1 MSVIN
6 KMLRDLDQR
15 QAASPSPAAAAAPL
29 ADAALQR
36 GTAPVAPNFAT
47 PKGEPGTRRWLWVA
61 LLGVVAVLAAAG
73 WYWQK
78 PVVAVVRVEAPTP
91 NTVSPA
97 TVPAPAV
104 VAASAPESVPAAQAS
119 APESQPP
126 AAADPTPSQSLASAV
141 AAVSQPMALR
151 MDSRLGLRNLPRTPS
166 ASPTPT
172 LTQASVP
179 AAPSVAPTPAIASL
193 SRAPQLTATTAPA
206 ETVPTAQRQQQ
217 AGSDALA
224 QAQSLWNS
232 GSRDTALDLMQQSV
246 SAAERSVKAGTSQA
260 GNPVLLSLV
269 RELTRMQLT
278 ESRYGAVA
286 DLLGRLELVLGNPA
300 DLWAIRAN
308 AAQRLGR
315 HQESVHAYMMALQSR
330 PDEQRW
336 LLGTAVSLAALGQT
350 ASAAEMAEKAR
361 AVGEVSRDVLT
372 YLRQMGV
379 PLKDK

>member
-15 QAASPSPAAAAAPL
+15 QAASPSPAAAAGPL

-36 GTAPVAPNFAT
+36 GTAPVAPNFAAQGG
-47 PKGEPGTRRWLWVA
+47 KSGSRRWLGVA
-61 LLGVVAVLAAAG
+61 LLGAVAVLAAAG

-78 PVVAVVRVEAPTP
+78 PVVSIARVEAPTP

-119 APESQPP
+119 TPMSQPP
-126 AAADPTPSQSLASAV
+126 IAADPTPSQSLASAV

-166 ASPTPT
+166 PSP
-172 LTQASVP
+172 AP
-179 AAPSVAPTPAIASL
+179 AAPSVAPTPAVASP

-217 AGSDALA
+217 AGSDALS

-232 GSRDTALDLMQQSV
+232 GSRDTAVDLMQQSV

-278 ESRYGAVA
+278 ESRYGPVA
-286 DLLGRLELVLGNPA
+286 DLLGRLEPVLGNPA

>member
-36 GTAPVAPNFAT
+36 DTAPVAPIFPAQGG
-47 PKGEPGTRRWLWVA
+47 KSGSRRWLGVA
-61 LLGVVAVLAAAG
+61 LLGAVAVLAAAG

-78 PVVAVVRVEAPTP
+78 PVVFIARVDAPTP
-91 NTVSPA
+91 VTVSPA
-97 TVPAPAV
+97 TAPAPAA
-104 VAASAPESVPAAQAS
+104 VAASAPEPVPVAQAS
-119 APESQPP
+119 TPESQPP
-126 AAADPTPSQSLASAV
+126 VAPDPTPSQSLASAV

-151 MDSRLGLRNLPRTPS
+151 MDSRLGLRNLPRIPS
-166 ASPTPT
+166 PSPAP
-172 LTQASVP
+172 AP
-179 AAPSVAPTPAIASL
+179 AAPSVAPTPAVATP
-193 SRAPQLTATTAPA
+193 SRTPQLTAATAPA

-278 ESRYGAVA
+278 ESRYGPVA
-286 DLLGRLELVLGNPA
+286 DLLGRLEPVLGNPA

-336 LLGTAVSLAALGQT
+336 LLGSAVSLAALGQT

-361 AVGEVSRDVLT
+361 SVGEVSRDVLT

>member
-1 MSVIN
+1 VSVIN

-36 GTAPVAPNFAT
+36 GTAPVSPSFAA
-47 PKGEPGTRRWLWVA
+47 PKGESGSRRWLGVA
-61 LLGVVAVLAAAG
+61 LLGAVAVLAAAG
-73 WYWQK
+73 WYWQN
-78 PVVAVVRVEAPTP
+78 PVVSIARVEAPRP
-91 NTVSPA
+91 ITVSPA
-97 TVPAPAV
+97 TAPAPAA
-104 VAASAPESVPAAQAS
+104 VAASAPA
-119 APESQPP
+119 
-126 AAADPTPSQSLASAV
+126 PSQSLASTV
-141 AAVSQPMALR
+141 AAVSQPVALR
-151 MDSRLGLRNLPRTPS
+151 MDSGLGLRNLPRMPS
-166 ASPTPT
+166 PPA
-172 LTQASVP
+172 
-179 AAPSVAPTPAIASL
+179 AAPSVAPTPAVAAS
-193 SRAPQLTATTAPA
+193 SRAPQLTATTAPS

-232 GSRDTALDLMQQSV
+232 GSRDTAIDLMQQSV

-260 GNPVLLSLV
+260 GNAVLLSLV
-269 RELTRMQLT
+269 RELTRMQLA
-278 ESRYGAVA
+278 ESRFGPVA
-286 DLLGRLELVLGNPA
+286 DLLSRLEPVLGNPA

-336 LLGTAVSLAALGQT
+336 LLGSAVSLAALGQT

-361 AVGEVSRDVLT
+361 AVGDVSRDVLT

>member
-166 ASPTPT
+166 PSPAP
-172 LTQASVP
+172 AP
-179 AAPSVAPTPAIASL
+179 AAPSVAPTPAVASP
-193 SRAPQLTATTAPA
+193 SRVPQLTATTAPA

-217 AGSDALA
+217 AGSDALS

-286 DLLGRLELVLGNPA
+286 DLLGRLEPVLGNPA

>member
-15 QAASPSPAAAAAPL
+15 QAASPFPAAAAAPL

-36 GTAPVAPNFAT
+36 GTAPVAPNFAA

-78 PVVAVVRVEAPTP
+78 PVVSIARVEAPTP

-119 APESQPP
+119 TPMSQPP
-126 AAADPTPSQSLASAV
+126 IAAEPTSSQSLASAV

-172 LTQASVP
+172 LTQAQASVP
-179 AAPSVAPTPAIASL
+179 AAPSVAPT
-193 SRAPQLTATTAPA
+193 PA

-217 AGSDALA
+217 AGSDALS

-286 DLLGRLELVLGNPA
+286 DLLGRLEPVLGNPA

-336 LLGTAVSLAALGQT
+336 LLGSAVSLAALGQT

>member
-15 QAASPSPAAAAAPL
+15 QAASSSPAAAAVPL

-36 GTAPVAPNFAT
+36 GTAPVAPNFAA
-47 PKGEPGTRRWLWVA
+47 PKGESGSRRWLWFA
-61 LLGVVAVLAAAG
+61 LLGAVAVLAAAG

-78 PVVAVVRVEAPTP
+78 PVVVVAGVEVPTP
-91 NTVSPA
+91 ITVSPA
-97 TVPAPAV
+97 TALAPAA
-104 VAASAPESVPAAQAS
+104 VAASAPEPVPAAQV
-119 APESQPP
+119 
-126 AAADPTPSQSLASAV
+126 SAV

-151 MDSRLGLRNLPRTPS
+151 MDSRLGLRNLPRTPL

-172 LTQASVP
+172 LTQPSVP
-179 AAPSVAPTPAIASL
+179 AAPSVAPTPAVAAL

-278 ESRYGAVA
+278 ESRYGPVA
-286 DLLGRLELVLGNPA
+286 DLLGRLEPVLGNPA

>member
-15 QAASPSPAAAAAPL
+15 QASSPSPAAAAVPL
-29 ADAALQR
+29 IDASLR
-36 GTAPVAPNFAT
+36 LGTTPVAPNFAA
-47 PKGEPGTRRWLWVA
+47 PRGESGTRRWRWVA
-61 LLGVVAVLAAAG
+61 LPGAVAVLAAAG

-78 PVVAVVRVEAPTP
+78 PVVAVAHLEVPKSITALPISAPASAPALAPEPVPVPVAPAPTP
-91 NTVSPA
+91 KN
-97 TVPAPAV
+97 
-104 VAASAPESVPAAQAS
+104 
-119 APESQPP
+119 QPP
-126 AAADPTPSQSLASAV
+126 AAPEQAPSQSPASAV
-141 AAVSQPMALR
+141 AAVSPPMALR
-151 MDSRLGLRNLPRTPS
+151 MDSRLALRNLPRTPP
-166 ASPTPT
+166 PTPT
-172 LTQASVP
+172 PTPTVS
-179 AAPSVAPTPAIASL
+179 SVAPTPALAAS
-193 SRAPQLTATTAPA
+193 SSAPQSTATPA
-206 ETVPTAQRQQQ
+206 SSETLPTAQRQQQ

-246 SAAERSVKAGTSQA
+246 SAAERSVKSGTSQA
-260 GNPVLLSLV
+260 GNAVLLSLV

-278 ESRYGAVA
+278 ESRFGPVA
-286 DLLGRLELVLGNPA
+286 DLLGRLEPVLGNPA

-350 ASAAEMAEKAR
+350 AGAAEMAEKAR

>member
-15 QAASPSPAAAAAPL
+15 QAASPFPAAAAAPL

-36 GTAPVAPNFAT
+36 GTAPVAPNVAA
-47 PKGEPGTRRWLWVA
+47 PGGASGSRRWLGFA
-61 LLGVVAVLAAAG
+61 LLGAVAVLAAAG

-78 PVVAVVRVEAPTP
+78 PVDAVARVEAPKSI
-91 NTVSPA
+91 TVSPA
-97 TVPAPAV
+97 TAPAPAA
-104 VAASAPESVPAAQAS
+104 VAASVPEPVPAAQAS
-119 APESQPP
+119 TPMSQPP
-126 AAADPTPSQSLASAV
+126 IAADPTPSQSLASAV

-166 ASPTPT
+166 PPPVPAP
-172 LTQASVP
+172 AAAP
-179 AAPSVAPTPAIASL
+179 AAPSVAPAPTLATPTKAL
-193 SRAPQLTATTAPA
+193 QPTATTAPA
-206 ETVPTAQRQQQ
+206 ETAPTAQRQQQ

-246 SAAERSVKAGTSQA
+246 SAAERSVKAGSSQA

-278 ESRYGAVA
+278 ESRYGPVA
-286 DLLGRLELVLGNPA
+286 DLLGRLEPVLGNPA

-361 AVGEVSRDVLT
+361 AVGEVSREVLT

>member
-36 GTAPVAPNFAT
+36 GTAPVAPNFAAQGG
-47 PKGEPGTRRWLWVA
+47 KSGSRRWLGVA
-61 LLGVVAVLAAAG
+61 LLGAVAVLAAAG

-78 PVVAVVRVEAPTP
+78 PVVSIARVEAPTP

-166 ASPTPT
+166 PSP
-172 LTQASVP
+172 AP
-179 AAPSVAPTPAIASL
+179 AAPSVAPTPAVASL

-217 AGSDALA
+217 AGSDALS

-278 ESRYGAVA
+278 ESRYGPVA
-286 DLLGRLELVLGNPA
+286 DLLGRLEPVLGNPA

-361 AVGEVSRDVLT
+361 AVGEVSREVLT